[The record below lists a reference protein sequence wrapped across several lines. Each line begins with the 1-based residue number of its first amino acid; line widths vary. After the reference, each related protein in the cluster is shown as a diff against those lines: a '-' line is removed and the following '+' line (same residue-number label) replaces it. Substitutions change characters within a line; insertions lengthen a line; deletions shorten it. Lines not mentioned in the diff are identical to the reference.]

1 MECSTPEDMIAVLVL
16 LRFLGSIAY
25 YGVPSFMCSNSEIT
39 GRESAVQPVD
49 VSEFAV
55 DDI

>member
-25 YGVPSFMCSNSEIT
+25 YEVPSFMCSNSEIT